1 VYPAAAKPEKRRA
14 VAVMLSSLWS
24 GRGGA
29 PVRSYTL
36 AAVSLTCR
44 DRVVELLQ
52 CACRTLVLL
61 RIPGPVEIQYD
72 RVFDGLS
79 TWSTPCVA
87 KAGTGAMDDGDL
99 LAFASGSRFRAR
111 GSALFEI
118 ALGSTS
124 VDRNLEQWT
133 LPVQWSAPS
142 QLSDEAR
149 LEADAAVATQVLRQ
163 LATLASVDAPDYH
176 QQGGVVVSVN
186 VVSAA

>member
-1 VYPAAAKPEKRRA
+1 MRLPHAGAVEDARTGRDTVRPRVRWPVDVVHTLRRKGGYR
-14 VAVMLSSLWS
+14 SN
-24 GRGGA
+24 GRRRPPG
-29 PVRSYTL
+29 L
-36 AAVSLTCR
+36 
-44 DRVVELLQ
+44 RVW
-52 CACRTLVLL
+52 
-61 RIPGPVEIQYD
+61 I
-72 RVFDGLS
+72 S
-79 TWSTPCVA
+79 
-87 KAGTGAMDDGDL
+87 
-99 LAFASGSRFRAR
+99 FRAR